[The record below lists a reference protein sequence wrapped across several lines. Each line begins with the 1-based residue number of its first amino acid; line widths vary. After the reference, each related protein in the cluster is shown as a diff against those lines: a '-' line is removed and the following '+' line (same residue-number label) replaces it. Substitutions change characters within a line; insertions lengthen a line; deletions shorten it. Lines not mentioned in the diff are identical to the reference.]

1 MGVLKLPKPVFCV
14 EFEGPNVPKPGAD
27 SAGLLAPKVGAAD
40 DAVPNNPELVLL
52 EVPKVPVFAGVLE
65 VPNPPVFVVVLG
77 VAKALVLVPAV
88 PNAPVPT
95 VLFGVPNPPTVDV
108 LVEPPNTPALAV
120 AVGVPKPPV
129 LLLELVVPNV
139 GVDVVV
145 VVLDEPNV
153 NAADLFK
160 LVSPPNIGFAGSVLD
175 CVTFKFVAGL
185 LRSNLNP
192 PDLFCVCPLVVVEP
206 KEKLE
211 AAVVADVVSGF
222 GFMPNIP
229 DAVVV
234 TAEDV
239 VVPKETAVVAGN
251 IEDAWLLGIPKLTV
265 GVTDVV
271 TMLLE
276 FVGNAGGLV
285 PPKVIVG

>member
-27 SAGLLAPKVGAAD
+27 SAGLLAPKVGAAV
-40 DAVPNNPELVLL
+40 DAVPNSPELVLL
-52 EVPKVPVFAGVLE
+52 EVPKLPVFVGVLE

-77 VAKALVLVPAV
+77 VPNALVLVPAV

-95 VLFGVPNPPTVDV
+95 VLFGVPNPATVDA
-108 LVEPPNTPALAV
+108 LVEPPNTPALA
-120 AVGVPKPPV
+120 AGVPKPAV
-129 LLLELVVPNV
+129 LLLVLVVPNA
-139 GVDVVV
+139 GADVVV
-145 VVLDEPNV
+145 VVLDGPNV
-153 NAADLFK
+153 NAPDLFK
-160 LVSPPNIGFAGSVLD
+160 LVSPPNIVGFAGSVLD
-175 CVTFKFVAGL
+175 CVTFKFLAGL
-185 LRSNLNP
+185 PRSNLNP
-192 PDLFCVCPLVVVEP
+192 PDLFCVCPPVVVAP
-206 KEKLE
+206 KEKLD

-251 IEDAWLLGIPKLTV
+251 IDDAWLLGIPKLTA
-265 GVTDVV
+265 GVTDGV
-271 TMLLE
+271 TVLLE
-276 FVGNAGGLV
+276 FVGNAGGLEA
-285 PPKVIVG
+285 PKVIVG